1 MFSLAVSVGIR
12 LNAWKTNPTRS
23 RRNAVSALSLS
34 PDKEVPST
42 SIEPPVGLSR
52 AARQCIS
59 VDLPEPEGPMIAVNF
74 PASRST
80 VTPARACTSD
90 SPEP

>member
-1 MFSLAVSVGIR
+1 MFSCAVRVGIR
-12 LNAWKTNPTRS
+12 LKAWKTNPIRS
-23 RRNAVSALSLS
+23 RRNAVSALSLRPAS
-34 PDKEVPST
+34 EMPST
-42 SIEPPVGLSR
+42 SMVPAVGLSS

-80 VTPARACTSD
+80 VTPARAWTSD
-90 SPEP
+90 WPDP